1 MSRPEAEGGS
11 DEERE
16 DELPTVVTLSKGD
29 LTEEEFRELC
39 DNTAKTKGNFGYI
52 PKFSIVRGWGPEID
66 EKRVSC
72 CRGCVCSRCI
82 GCTFLTSQTCA
93 AETAEEMEARLQ
105 WTSAH

>member
-39 DNTAKTKGNFGYI
+39 DNTAKTKGDFGY
-52 PKFSIVRGWGPEID
+52 PS
-66 EKRVSC
+66 
-72 CRGCVCSRCI
+72 
-82 GCTFLTSQTCA
+82 SQ
-93 AETAEEMEARLQ
+93 L
-105 WTSAH
+105 